1 MVDVLKLD
9 ASHLVIVCVLSD
21 TTTKINFSDKNL
33 VTNINFVIFY
43 ILVVTKFLFVT
54 IINHNS
60 DKTKKNITKTI
71 LKNLLNK
78 IIINI

>member
-1 MVDVLKLD
+1 M
-9 ASHLVIVCVLSD
+9 
-21 TTTKINFSDKNL
+21 NFSDKNL
-33 VTNINFVIFY
+33 VTNTNFVIFY

-54 IINHNS
+54 IINYNS
-60 DKTKKNITKTI
+60 DKIKKNVTKTI

>member
-1 MVDVLKLD
+1 M
-9 ASHLVIVCVLSD
+9 
-21 TTTKINFSDKNL
+21 NFSDKNL

-60 DKTKKNITKTI
+60 DKTKKNVTKTI

>member
-1 MVDVLKLD
+1 M
-9 ASHLVIVCVLSD
+9 
-21 TTTKINFSDKNL
+21 NFSDKNL

-60 DKTKKNITKTI
+60 DKIEKMSQK
-71 LKNLLNK
+71 LY
-78 IIINI
+78 

>member
-1 MVDVLKLD
+1 M
-9 ASHLVIVCVLSD
+9 
-21 TTTKINFSDKNL
+21 NFSDKNL

-43 ILVVTKFLFVT
+43 ILVVTKFLFVA

-60 DKTKKNITKTI
+60 DKTKKNVTKTI